1 MADTPITFVLIHG
14 SWHDGGCWRH
24 VEAHL
29 RERGHTTYAPTLPGR
44 GPDANLQISFQDL
57 ADAVSGFV
65 VQAGL
70 TEVAL
75 VGHSGGGPIVRKAA
89 EKLGDRLSRLVYLSP
104 LLSQNGQTVLDSVP
118 PAYGDLFKQ
127 MAAATPDNTVMAPW
141 VVFRDGF
148 IGDADLATAQAAYAE
163 LHPEPFAPF
172 LEPINLDV
180 FAGMQIPTSY
190 INPTEDTVF
199 PLGEWSFFPRMAQLS
214 GASRIVQ
221 MSGSHEV
228 MYSDP
233 KGLAEALIKAA
244 RP

>member
-24 VEAHL
+24 VQTHL
-29 RERGHTTYAPTLPGR
+29 QAQGHTAFAPTLPGR
-44 GPDANLQISFQDL
+44 GPGASLAITFQDL

-65 VQAGL
+65 LERGL
-70 TEVAL
+70 EGVAL

-89 EKLGDRLSRLVYLSP
+89 EKLGGRLSRLVYLSP
-104 LLSQNGQTVLDSVP
+104 LLSSNGQTVLDSVP
-118 PAYGDLFKQ
+118 PAYGDLFRQ
-127 MAAATPDNTVMAPW
+127 MAAASADNTVTAPW
-141 VVFRDGF
+141 EVFRDGF
-148 IGDADLATAQAAYAE
+148 IGDADLATAKAAYAE

-172 LEPINLDV
+172 LEPVNLDV

-221 MSGSHEV
+221 MPGSHEV

>member
-1 MADTPITFVLIHG
+1 MADISLTFVLIHG

-24 VEAHL
+24 VEAAL
-29 RERGHTTYAPTLPGR
+29 RKHGHKTFAPTLPGR
-44 GPDANLQISFQDL
+44 GPDAKLDISFQDL
-57 ADAVSGFV
+57 ADAVSSFV
-65 VQAGL
+65 IDAGL
-70 TEVAL
+70 TDVAL

-118 PAYGDLFKQ
+118 PAYGDLFRQ
-127 MAAATPDNTVMAPW
+127 MAAATPDNTVSAPW

-148 IGDADLATAQAAYAE
+148 IGDADLDTAKAAFAE
-163 LHPEPFAPF
+163 LHPEPFGPF
-172 LEPINLDV
+172 LEPINIDV
-180 FAGMQIPTSY
+180 FSGLQIPTSY

-221 MSGSHEV
+221 MPGSHEV

-233 KGLAEALIKAA
+233 LGLAQALVKAA